1 MVVQAA
7 KALAAAENEE
17 GADTAKI
24 AAAMVVHADAAL
36 EAADYDS
43 LYSNQYTRKCAAE
56 RYMRRAKAAVEVAEA
71 AKALAA
77 AVTEEEVADAKRY
90 QRTAAAWVVA
100 ADEAEEEAA
109 AHLRSAMMQQRI
121 Y

>member
-17 GADTAKI
+17 AADAAKI

-36 EAADYDS
+36 EAADYTER
-43 LYSNQYTRKCAAE
+43 YTRRAKYYTAE

-71 AKALAA
+71 DKALAA

-90 QRTAAAWVVA
+90 QRAAATQYQPS
-100 ADEAEEEAA
+100 
-109 AHLRSAMMQQRI
+109 LFR
-121 Y
+121 